1 MAAVES
7 VDGPEDEEDPEENR
21 PILLK
26 RSRTD
31 APDSDDSDVETRK
44 LVAEN
49 GVLSDTEDEEDPD
62 DEEDD
67 EDVPLLARRMPKRSC
82 PENAEEILPQDDPAA
97 FPSPKLSWICAN
109 CTYENEK
116 MMASV
121 CEMCKGPRFWACA
134 KCTADNAA
142 MEASFCNTCSAPRV
156 PLAPTWKCAQCTYE
170 NRKMLANVCEVCQ
183 EARNKAVA
191 ARMRVIARAWDAK

>member
-31 APDSDDSDVETRK
+31 APEPDPTDSDDSDVETRK

-49 GVLSDTEDEEDPD
+49 GVLSDTEDEED

-82 PENAEEILPQDDPAA
+82 RRTTLPPS
-97 FPSPKLSWICAN
+97 PSPKLSWICAD

-142 MEASFCNTCSAPRV
+142 MEASLCNTCSAPRV
-156 PLAPTWKCAQCTYE
+156 PLAPSPTWKCAQCTYE
-170 NRKMLANVCEVCQ
+170 NRNMLANVCEVCQ

>member
-31 APDSDDSDVETRK
+31 APEPDPTDSDDSDVETRK

-49 GVLSDTEDEEDPD
+49 GVLSDTEDEED

-67 EDVPLLARRMPKRSC
+67 EDVPLLARIMPKRSC
-82 PENAEEILPQDDPAA
+82 RRTTLP
-97 FPSPKLSWICAN
+97 PSPSPRIASWKCAA

-116 MMASV
+116 MMANV
-121 CEMCKGPRFWACA
+121 CGMCDGPRFWACA
-134 KCTADNAA
+134 ECTADNAE
-142 MEASFCNTCSAPRV
+142 MEASLCNTCSARRV
-156 PLAPTWKCAQCTYE
+156 PPNPTWECGVCTYLNE
-170 NRKMLANVCEVCQ
+170 MMHANVCKACG
-183 EARNKAVA
+183 EARDKAVA